1 MLSVEMNE
9 LRNCRFQ
16 REAYGRHRG
25 WRAGR
30 GLHCT
35 VANFVQ
41 TVAVAGAAGSAG
53 VGALPQM
60 LTAAEKALI
69 HDD

>member
-1 MLSVEMNE
+1 MLSVE
-9 LRNCRFQ
+9 LRNCPFQ

-30 GLHCT
+30 RLHCT

-41 TVAVAGAAGSAG
+41 TVAVAGAAGSAD

-60 LTAAEKALI
+60 LTTAKKALI